1 MALFHKQGPKR
12 LRGLSIW
19 DSGNPSKDKAKAGEW
34 TRSQET
40 HVAARGG
47 LVRGSMA
54 AVRLCIVSLSF
65 LGECHVCQAGVKF
78 PMQPGVTLSFLILL
92 PCSLEC

>member
-34 TRSQET
+34 TRSHESLRSYWQMM
-40 HVAARGG
+40 AARG
-47 LVRGSMA
+47 RGT
-54 AVRLCIVSLSF
+54 IF
-65 LGECHVCQAGVKF
+65 LQ
-78 PMQPGVTLSFLILL
+78 
-92 PCSLEC
+92 